1 MKIRKHL
8 FLILSLLFFCTA
20 ALCGC
25 GEKNVAEVN
34 GEAITK
40 SAFNSYWDNLG
51 KIYDANGETLE
62 SEMKEVVAEQLV
74 YDTLLQQ
81 AAEELHCVPAE
92 ADADAYYQEQLAEDY
107 GSTDAAAELMDTYG
121 LDDDFFYYQYRCRLL
136 EKRIIEVLAEDTPI
150 AVSEE
155 EAQGIYDENPGLY
168 DFRVV
173 SHILISPYAADDRTL
188 SADADGNTV
197 YTEEEWAAAKER
209 ADKIIAELDNG
220 ETFSLLALK
229 YSDDDATANNGGII
243 DDVIYRNGEGYTEDF
258 RTAAFALKTSG
269 SYSKTPLKTEKG
281 YEILYCRD
289 VISPEDM
296 DGVLA
301 YISEQKEAEKGNAL
315 LSSYMEERKAAADI
329 QYHSENWK

>member
-1 MKIRKHL
+1 M
-8 FLILSLLFFCTA
+8 
-20 ALCGC
+20 
-25 GEKNVAEVN
+25 
-34 GEAITK
+34 
-40 SAFNSYWDNLG
+40 
-51 KIYDANGETLE
+51 
-62 SEMKEVVAEQLV
+62 
-74 YDTLLQQ
+74 
-81 AAEELHCVPAE
+81 
-92 ADADAYYQEQLAEDY
+92 
-107 GSTDAAAELMDTYG
+107 
-121 LDDDFFYYQYRCRLL
+121 
-136 EKRIIEVLAEDTPI
+136 
-150 AVSEE
+150 
-155 EAQGIYDENPGLY
+155 
-168 DFRVV
+168 
-173 SHILISPYAADDRTL
+173 
-188 SADADGNTV
+188 
-197 YTEEEWAAAKER
+197 
-209 ADKIIAELDNG
+209 DNG

-281 YEILYCRD
+281 YELLYCRE